1 MASLTAGQSRHV
13 GGALGLGGLLAALA
27 GCTFLQMQVPST
39 GSGASSFMPWSLT
52 QAHSGPEAEPSAADP
67 TEEIALSGTE
77 GERDLASA
85 RVARPEA
92 APRPRSVERAA
103 QPAQAATQTRQAA
116 FIVKLRGEPM
126 IDEVISNCRSDRA
139 AADALWQNWSEGD
152 EVFSGMTLE
161 SCSYSGEL
169 ILGAEITA
177 GPQGTEAGVDAL
189 LSRIR
194 NHGSVAYADP
204 DFTAFPGATGE

>member
-27 GCTFLQMQVPST
+27 GCTFLQMQAPS
-39 GSGASSFMPWSLT
+39 GSGSGSFMPWSLT
-52 QAHSGPEAEPSAADP
+52 QVHTLPEAEPPLAEPAG
-67 TEEIALSGTE
+67 EIAMSGSE
-77 GERDLASA
+77 RERDLTSE

-92 APRPRSVERAA
+92 APRPRAVERAA
-103 QPAQAATQTRQAA
+103 QPAQATTQTRQAA

-139 AADALWQNWSEGD
+139 AADALWQDWSTGD
-152 EVFSGMTLE
+152 EVFAGMTLE

-169 ILGAEITA
+169 ILGAEIIA
-177 GPQGTEAGVDAL
+177 GPQGAEAGVDAL

-204 DFTAFPGATGE
+204 DFTAFPGTSGE